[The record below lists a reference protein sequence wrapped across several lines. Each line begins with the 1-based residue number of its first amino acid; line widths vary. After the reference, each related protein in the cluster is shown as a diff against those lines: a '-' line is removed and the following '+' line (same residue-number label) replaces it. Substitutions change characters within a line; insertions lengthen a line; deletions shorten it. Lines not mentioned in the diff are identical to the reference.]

1 MRASGADLKSNGT
14 GRKRGEDGRWRTQ
27 RGQSRQPCHID
38 TDIAPSVTDGDTDI
52 RAPTVRVVRRRGEGE
67 RAARGFV
74 FPLALRPLL
83 KGAALG
89 HARGAAGGAV
99 LGGK

>member
-1 MRASGADLKSNGT
+1 MGQQVGGG
-14 GRKRGEDGRWRTQ
+14 GRKAEDSKRSEQ
-27 RGQSRQPCHID
+27 KASPVID

-52 RAPTVRVVRRRGEGE
+52 RALTVRVVRRRGEGE

-74 FPLALRPLL
+74 FPLVLRPLL

-89 HARGAAGGAV
+89 HARGCAGGAV

>member
-1 MRASGADLKSNGT
+1 MKGEGLKEVRAES
-14 GRKRGEDGRWRTQ
+14 
-27 RGQSRQPCHID
+27 PVID
-38 TDIAPSVTDGDTDI
+38 TDIAPSVPKADTDI
-52 RAPTVRVVRRRGEGE
+52 RAPTVRVVRRRGVGE

-74 FPLALRPLL
+74 FPVAPRPLL

-89 HARGAAGGAV
+89 HARGCAGGAV

>member
-1 MRASGADLKSNGT
+1 MADLKSNGT
-14 GRKRGEDGRWRTQ
+14 ASGRGRTKSGRLKEV
-27 RGQSRQPCHID
+27 RAESPVID

-52 RAPTVRVVRRRGEGE
+52 RALTVRVVRRRGEGE

-74 FPLALRPLL
+74 FPLVLRPLL

-89 HARGAAGGAV
+89 HARGCAGGAV

>member
-1 MRASGADLKSNGT
+1 MGQRRGGEGRTAEDSKEVRAESPVT
-14 GRKRGEDGRWRTQ
+14 
-27 RGQSRQPCHID
+27 D

-83 KGAALG
+83 KGAVLG
-89 HARGAAGGAV
+89 HARGMRGWSCAGREVTQA
-99 LGGK
+99 LP